1 MIKTQTS
8 YLNSVFLL
16 PPVPCIFFL
25 HHNKGIKRQDNL
37 LIVKKFCGS
46 FSVEINSIDLNKA
59 VYAYFRKPGTYYK
72 NQTLQNVG
80 LPPVKQ
86 SSILIH
92 FSSLK
97 YTENIYLMSATNQ
110 NYKPNTFHQTEL
122 IVTYNVLAPVTLPF
136 FKHWMN

>member
-1 MIKTQTS
+1 MH
-8 YLNSVFLL
+8 
-16 PPVPCIFFL
+16 FFL

-37 LIVKKFCGS
+37 LIVEKFCSS
-46 FSVEINSIDLNKA
+46 FVEINSIDLNKA

-72 NQTLQNVG
+72 NQTLQIVG

-97 YTENIYLMSATNQ
+97 YTENMYLMSATNQ

-122 IVTYNVLAPVTLPF
+122 IITYNVLAPLTPPF